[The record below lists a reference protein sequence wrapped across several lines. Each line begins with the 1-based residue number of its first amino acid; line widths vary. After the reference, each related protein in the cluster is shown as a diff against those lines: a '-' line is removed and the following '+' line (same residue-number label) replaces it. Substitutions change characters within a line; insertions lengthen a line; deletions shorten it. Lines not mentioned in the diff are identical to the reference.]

1 MKFIGAICAL
11 AADYFITPVLINS
24 CGCSARSVE
33 PVDVRWRK
41 VPLSIWYEMW
51 GFLYDNLDLYVFL
64 FVKCLRGPR
73 GSSMVRGSVIDK
85 AERIC
90 EDSPGYDNRQQPF
103 EGKLILFTVVACV
116 LPVERILI
124 FVNNGY

>member
-1 MKFIGAICAL
+1 
-11 AADYFITPVLINS
+11 
-24 CGCSARSVE
+24 
-33 PVDVRWRK
+33 
-41 VPLSIWYEMW
+41 MW
-51 GFLYDNLDLYVFL
+51 DFLYDNLDLYVFL

-73 GSSMVRGSVIDK
+73 VSSTVRGSVIDK

-103 EGKLILFTVVACV
+103 KGKLILFTVVACV
-116 LPVERILI
+116 LPVKRILI